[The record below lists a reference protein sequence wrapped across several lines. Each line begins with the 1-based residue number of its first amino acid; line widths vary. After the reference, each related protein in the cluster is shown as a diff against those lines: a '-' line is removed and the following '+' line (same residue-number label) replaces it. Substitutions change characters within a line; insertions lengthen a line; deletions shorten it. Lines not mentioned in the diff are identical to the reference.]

1 MHCTSLFHVD
11 YFFFFRF
18 CYHHPLVLSS
28 VSRRYMVLIPG
39 QLQCLWHARKTLY
52 TQSILYVLGLS

>member
-1 MHCTSLFHVD
+1 MLIT
-11 YFFFFRF
+11 FFFFRF